1 MPENQYKRLP
11 AMHKQITDINA
22 EKDIRVRIL
31 GRVIDKQDGMI
42 VIDDGSGT
50 AEVIGENLTAGVDDT
65 VRVFARVIPLEDGFE
80 LRAEIL
86 QDMNALDLNLFRK
99 IMSR

>member
-11 AMHKQITDINA
+11 ATQKNIADINP

-42 VIDDGSGT
+42 VVDDGTGTSEIIGDSMTANIDD
-50 AEVIGENLTAGVDDT
+50 V
-65 VRVFARVIPLEDGFE
+65 VRVFARVIPLEEGFE
-80 LRAEIL
+80 LRTELL
-86 QDMNALDLNLFRK
+86 QDMNALDLNLFRR